1 MRQHT
6 TVSRVRYDGGQ
17 MVSDGSSASVAFA
30 PEASGAVSAD
40 PLVGAG
46 WVPSAAVLGVSS
58 GLL

>member
-1 MRQHT
+1 M
-6 TVSRVRYDGGQ
+6 RYDGSQ

-30 PEASGAVSAD
+30 AEAGGAVSAD
-40 PLVGAG
+40 PSVGAG

>member
-6 TVSRVRYDGGQ
+6 TASCVRCDGSQ
-17 MVSDGSSASVAFA
+17 MVSDGSSAFVA
-30 PEASGAVSAD
+30 EAGRAVSAD
-40 PLVGAG
+40 PSVGAG

>member
-6 TVSRVRYDGGQ
+6 TASCVRCDGSQ
-17 MVSDGSSASVAFA
+17 MVSDGSIASVAFA
-30 PEASGAVSAD
+30 AEAGGAVSAD
-40 PLVGAG
+40 PSVGAG